1 MTARDYCAADKAV
14 AVEQFNTGRK
24 KGCIVRFDFVPVVN
38 KVPVQGSRRGRR
50 GQPQEGEEV
59 QYREVPTELVTFS
72 ILVYPEIPT
81 PEKVE
86 EDIRADLAV
95 RYAGETAPEIDFE
108 QYRTAIANL

>member
-1 MTARDYCAADKAV
+1 MTARDYCKADKALP
-14 AVEQFNTGRK
+14 VEQFNTGRK

-38 KVPVQGSRRGRR
+38 RVPVEGSRRGRR
-50 GQPQEGEEV
+50 GQPQEEEG
-59 QYREVPTELVTFS
+59 QYREVETDLVTFS
-72 ILVYPEIPT
+72 ILVYPEVPT

-95 RYAGETAPEIDFE
+95 RYAGQDAPEIDFE